1 MKILIADDHLFVA
14 DAVRDTLAEIE
25 PAAQFVIAQSV
36 EELFAL
42 ADGSLNLAI
51 VDLNMPGVQGHEHVD
66 ELLRRHPSLPVIVLS
81 GFGDAAL
88 MQSLLAQ
95 GVRGF
100 IPKAYPV
107 DVMATAVRLVLAG
120 SVYVP
125 PAALSALPFNGAES
139 SLEKPH
145 GSAAPGPAVT
155 LTPRQMDVLERLIQG
170 KPNKL
175 IARELG
181 ITEATVKMH
190 MSAIFLALGA
200 RNRTEAVLAARQISP
215 RAS

>member
-1 MKILIADDHLFVA
+1 MKILIADDHLFVT
-14 DAVRDTLAEIE
+14 DSVGDTLAEIE
-25 PAAQFVIAQSV
+25 PGAQFVVAQSV
-36 EELFAL
+36 QELFAL
-42 ADGSLNLAI
+42 ADDALSLAI

-66 ELLRRHPSLPVIVLS
+66 ELLRRHPAVPVIVLS

-88 MQSLLAQ
+88 MQTLLEL

-107 DVMATAVRLVLAG
+107 EVMATAVRLVLAG

-125 PAALSALPFNGAES
+125 PAALSALPFNAMHGS
-139 SLEKPH
+139 FEKPCE
-145 GSAAPGPAVT
+145 SAAPCHPCT
-155 LTPRQMDVLERLIQG
+155 LTPRQMDVLERLTQG

-175 IARELG
+175 IARELD

-190 MSAIFLALGA
+190 MSAIFLALGV
-200 RNRTEAVLAARQISP
+200 RNRTEAVLAARQIAP
-215 RAS
+215 H